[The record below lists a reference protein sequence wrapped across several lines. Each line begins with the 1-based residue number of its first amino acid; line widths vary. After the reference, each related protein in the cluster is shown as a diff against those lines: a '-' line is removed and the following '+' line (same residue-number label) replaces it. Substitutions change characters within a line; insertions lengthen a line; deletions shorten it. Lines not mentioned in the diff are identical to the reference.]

1 MEYQQWLVEIRP
13 EINVTNSDNS
23 LTEEFQNETVRPILK
38 LLNTTIIEFSKSF
51 IAALDINFKN
61 KTNAEIEQILINLVK
76 KHPTFKTYL
85 LGMVISYFTKD
96 ELSAYLVNQKQH
108 NKRIYILLQERLRSQ
123 LLLLGNL

>member
-13 EINVTNSDNS
+13 EIIISNSDNS
-23 LTEEFQNETVRPILK
+23 ITEEFQNETVRPILK

-96 ELSAYLVNQKQH
+96 ELNAYLENQKQH

-123 LLLLGNL
+123 LLLLVNL

>member
-13 EINVTNSDNS
+13 EIIISNSDNS
-23 LTEEFQNETVRPILK
+23 ITEEFQNETVRPILK

-85 LGMVISYFTKD
+85 LGMVISYFTMD
-96 ELSAYLVNQKQH
+96 ELSTYLENQKQH

-123 LLLLGNL
+123 LLLLVNL

>member
-13 EINVTNSDNS
+13 EIIISNSDNS
-23 LTEEFQNETVRPILK
+23 ITEEFQNETVRPILK

-61 KTNAEIEQILINLVK
+61 KTNAEFEQILINLVK

-96 ELSAYLVNQKQH
+96 ELSTYLKNQKQH

-123 LLLLGNL
+123 LLFLGNL

>member
-13 EINVTNSDNS
+13 EIIVTNSDNS

-38 LLNTTIIEFSKSF
+38 LLNTTIIEFSRSF

-61 KTNAEIEQILINLVK
+61 KTNQEIEQILINLVK

-85 LGMVISYFTKD
+85 LGMVISYFTKI
-96 ELSAYLVNQKQH
+96 ELSTYLASQKQH

-123 LLLLGNL
+123 LLFLGNL

>member
-61 KTNAEIEQILINLVK
+61 KTNAEIEQILNNLVK

-96 ELSAYLVNQKQH
+96 ELSTYLENQKQH

>member
-13 EINVTNSDNS
+13 EIIVTNSDNS

-38 LLNTTIIEFSKSF
+38 LLNTTIIEFSRSF

-61 KTNAEIEQILINLVK
+61 KTNQEIEQILINLVK

-85 LGMVISYFTKD
+85 LGMVISYFTKI
-96 ELSAYLVNQKQH
+96 ELSTYLASQKQH